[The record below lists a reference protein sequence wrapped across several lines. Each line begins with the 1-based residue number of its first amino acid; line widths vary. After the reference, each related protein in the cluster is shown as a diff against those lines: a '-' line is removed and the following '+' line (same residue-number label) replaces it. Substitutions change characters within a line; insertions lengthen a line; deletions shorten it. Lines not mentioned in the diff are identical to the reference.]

1 MLDNGRILYAESLDT
16 TMTEIDLMII
26 LEDYNISLEDIT
38 IIECYKSLKR
48 YLPLEFRQL
57 VIDLFIKRLS

>member
-1 MLDNGRILYAESLDT
+1 MLDNGRILYAESLET
-16 TMTEIDLMII
+16 TLTEIDLMIL
-26 LEDYNISLEDIT
+26 LEDYNIASQDIT

-48 YLPLEFRQL
+48 YLPPEFRKL

>member
-1 MLDNGRILYAESLDT
+1 MLDNGRILYAESLET
-16 TMTEIDLMII
+16 TLTEIDLMIL
-26 LEDYNISLEDIT
+26 LEDYNIASQDIT

-48 YLPLEFRQL
+48 FLPLEFRQL